1 MWERGH
7 LIATGE
13 RMDHSLR
20 AVRGRGLRGQWREVA
35 QLHIQRF
42 WMLRGRRLVELD
54 RGCGHPEV
62 RGGMGAAELA
72 KSRRRGSHSQR

>member
-1 MWERGH
+1 
-7 LIATGE
+7 
-13 RMDHSLR
+13 MDHSLR

-35 QLHIQRF
+35 QLCIQRF
-42 WMLRGRRLVELD
+42 CMLRGRRLVELD

-62 RGGMGAAELA
+62 RGGEPGMGAAELA